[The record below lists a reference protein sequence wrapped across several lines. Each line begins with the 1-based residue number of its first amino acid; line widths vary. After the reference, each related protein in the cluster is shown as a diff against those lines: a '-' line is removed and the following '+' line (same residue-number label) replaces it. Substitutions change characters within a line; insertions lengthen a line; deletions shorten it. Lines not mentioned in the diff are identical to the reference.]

1 MERIFAEEN
10 GFYALDCTKSIWATD
25 KIHDAYHQ
33 AGFPWS
39 DVDWV
44 IETENDFL
52 LVEYK
57 NAAVPGA
64 ANPAKFDLSKGD
76 IAEKVSRSLALKYY
90 DSQHFLSLLQTK
102 KPKRY
107 ICVLEFPNGDYRI
120 RQNMC
125 VLVSEKILSL
135 PGCMSPIETLEKPVE
150 SVEVLSINE
159 WNHHPLYGR
168 YPLRRASPAGTENF
182 S

>member
-1 MERIFAEEN
+1 MERIFTEEN
-10 GFYALDCTKSIWATD
+10 GFYALDCTESVWATD
-25 KIHDAYHQ
+25 KIHDVYHQ

-107 ICVLEFPNGDYRI
+107 ICILELLNGDYRI
-120 RQNMC
+120 RQNMRI
-125 VLVSEKILSL
+125 LISEKILSL
-135 PGCMSPIETLEKPVE
+135 PGKIPSLSGCINPVEALEKPVE
-150 SVEVLSINE
+150 SVEVLSIDE
-159 WNHHPLYGR
+159 WNNHPLYGR
-168 YPLRRASPAGTENF
+168 YPLRRIT
-182 S
+182 